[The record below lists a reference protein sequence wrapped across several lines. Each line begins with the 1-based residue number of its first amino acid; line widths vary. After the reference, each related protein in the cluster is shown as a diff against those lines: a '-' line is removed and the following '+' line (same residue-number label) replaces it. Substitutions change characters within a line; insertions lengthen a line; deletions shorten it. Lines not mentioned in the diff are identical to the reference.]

1 MAQMAYR
8 NLPMNYTEQQLEIL
22 KSLTKDDLNALAK
35 KYLTLENMVIVVA
48 GDMVLLEDRL
58 EDLGL
63 GKLQILEKDGSGKVK
78 RYKKG
83 KTSHIK
89 NWE

>member
-1 MAQMAYR
+1 
-8 NLPMNYTEQQLEIL
+8 
-22 KSLTKDDLNALAK
+22 
-35 KYLTLENMVIVVA
+35 V
-48 GDMVLLEDRL
+48 

-89 NWE
+89 NWK